1 MGRSPGEGKDYPPTP
16 VLWLREFHGL
26 CPWGCKDLDTTE
38 QLSLSLSLVVQ
49 WLRLHTSNAGGAGS
63 IPGQRTKIPYTTQC
77 SQKLKKKKKIN
88 DKIYRIFKCSK
99 RKHGVNYKRTP
110 IRLPAVFSTET
121 LQARRE

>member
-77 SQKLKKKKKIN
+77 SQKLKKKKKLMTKVREFLN
-88 DKIYRIFKCSK
+88 
-99 RKHGVNYKRTP
+99 
-110 IRLPAVFSTET
+110 A
-121 LQARRE
+121 ARENKELITREPP